1 MTERT
6 PRTELP
12 EALQAT
18 VKRGGLGKIY
28 TAANRERAGEL
39 EARARQLRDMA
50 DESEEKHFQAAVDQ
64 LLALQAEGKYSDAEL
79 LLARLELHGIDPIRH
94 REEGELDTDE
104 ATGRFLQLT
113 PGTPVLG
120 LGGNYTTGIV
130 TGEPTNLTLYK
141 YDTSPRYVS
150 AARFEVP
157 LRQVV
162 STGEQL
168 DVPCVMDTHLLRF
181 GTIGREAIASAAI
194 DATFVV
200 ERSSSLLYIDSTT
213 NTADLKTLRRQIN
226 DLYALGMD
234 ELDTAGLD
242 TALELAAIANATEQ
256 LRRQYGIELRHGTL
270 GR

>member
-1 MTERT
+1 MSERVLPSDLQRAVDRGVLGGT
-6 PRTELP
+6 YAAVRADQADEL
-12 EALQAT
+12 ERRVEHL
-18 VKRGGLGKIY
+18 
-28 TAANRERAGEL
+28 RERAEAVQSDFFRVAIDEL
-39 EARARQLRDMA
+39 VRLHREGRFADADVLR
-50 DESEEKHFQAAVDQ
+50 
-64 LLALQAEGKYSDAEL
+64 
-79 LLARLELHGIDPIRH
+79 ARLELHAIDPIRR

-104 ATGRFLQLT
+104 AMDRFLQLT
-113 PGTPVLG
+113 LGTPVLG

-141 YDTSPRYVS
+141 YDTSPHHVS

-157 LRQVV
+157 LRQIV

-168 DVPCVMDTHLLRF
+168 DVPCAMDTHLLRF
-181 GTIGREAIASAAI
+181 GTIGREAIESAAR

-200 ERSSSLLYIDSTT
+200 ERNPSLLYIDSTT
-213 NTADLKTLRRQIN
+213 NTTDLKTLRRQIN

-242 TALELAAIANATEQ
+242 TALELAAVANATEQ
-256 LRRQYGIELRHGTL
+256 LRRQYRIELRHDTL